1 MPTRE
6 LLTPAQRL
14 RLDALPVDLDDRLMA
29 RHHTLSEAD
38 VEIVSRR
45 RTETNRLGFG
55 VQLCLLRYPGRPLRP
70 KEGAPEKMVRYVAAQ
85 LGADPRAMDS
95 YAGGVGV
102 GVGSSADSQADGRI
116 GGKAGRDTTRREHL
130 SEIVETFGFRY
141 FGEETRGELSG
152 WLAGVAAQT
161 DSGLALVEALLEEM
175 RRRGVVAPAIS
186 AAEAL
191 AWEARRRAREEA
203 ARALTAN
210 LSAADLER
218 LDGLL
223 LTTRDTTHGTTR
235 SELVWLRHPPGAPP
249 APPRRTTGFGFDPL
263 SRTDQS

>member
-29 RHHTLSEAD
+29 RHHTLSEVD
-38 VEIVSRR
+38 VGVVSLR

-70 KEGAPEKMVRYVAAQ
+70 REAAPEKIVRYVAAQ

-95 YAGGVGV
+95 YAG
-102 GVGSSADSQADGRI
+102 SAD
-116 GGKAGRDTTRREHL
+116 GKAGRDTTRREHL

-141 FGEETRGELSG
+141 FGEDVRSELSG

-161 DSGLALVEALLEEM
+161 DSGLALVEALLE
-175 RRRGVVAPAIS
+175 
-186 AAEAL
+186 
-191 AWEARRRAREEA
+191 
-203 ARALTAN
+203 
-210 LSAADLER
+210 
-218 LDGLL
+218 
-223 LTTRDTTHGTTR
+223 
-235 SELVWLRHPPGAPP
+235 
-249 APPRRTTGFGFDPL
+249 
-263 SRTDQS
+263 